1 MTPIALCCTQQSRDK
16 GHRSNGSAVRAQ
28 TNGQMDIQT
37 DRCYQVHYLPFFAV
51 DKCMSEWVFLT
62 FRLIW
67 SLSYTTLHYMQ
78 LLITAGDIPI
88 SSVVNGKMAQ
98 NFRVFEQGAWSN
110 SFIKKN
116 LKFFPGIFPL
126 TTLLL

>member
-67 SLSYTTLHYMQ
+67 PLSYTTLHCMQ

-88 SSVVNGKMAQ
+88 RSLRMYCIDTEALVFMFNGGSSY
-98 NFRVFEQGAWSN
+98 
-110 SFIKKN
+110 SFTIHQV
-116 LKFFPGIFPL
+116 LMV
-126 TTLLL
+126 